1 MTWLSQKTLKSF
13 IKRCWRC
20 SLKSIKI
27 LFQFPNNYKKRLKKW
42 WAPWITTLLKKVIK
56 GPKYGYAW
64 WILVVKWRNRFHTIF
79 NCTILRDQVANHFS
93 QWTKVQALTSNGF
106 HLYFKN
112 TVFMYFTLFY
122 NYKLLQFLTTPICT
136 VFIAPCP

>member
-27 LFQFPNNYKKRLKKW
+27 LFQFPNNYKKCLKKW
-42 WAPWITTLLKKVIK
+42 WAPWITILLKKVIK

-64 WILVVKWRNRFHTIF
+64 WILVVKWRSRFHTICT
-79 NCTILRDQVANHFS
+79 CTILRDQVDNHFS

-112 TVFMYFTLFY
+112 TVFMYFTLH
-122 NYKLLQFLTTPICT
+122 C
-136 VFIAPCP
+136 FIIINCFNF